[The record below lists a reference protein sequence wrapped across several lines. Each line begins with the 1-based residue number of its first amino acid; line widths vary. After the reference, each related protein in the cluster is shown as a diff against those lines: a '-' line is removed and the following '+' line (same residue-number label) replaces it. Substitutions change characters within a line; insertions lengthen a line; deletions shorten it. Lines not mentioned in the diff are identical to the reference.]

1 MEEKMAE
8 MEQRVVLLTKAF
20 EDKDLQIATLLN
32 KLEMQ
37 DLGESSHGPKFPF
50 GFTSTK
56 NDKGKENQNTP
67 QREQSTLVASLSIQQ
82 LQDMITNTI

>member
-1 MEEKMAE
+1 
-8 MEQRVVLLTKAF
+8 
-20 EDKDLQIATLLN
+20 
-32 KLEMQ
+32 MQ